1 MINRVISYL
10 KDELSDVE
18 KVLNENLHST
28 IKIIPELSS
37 YILEAGGKRF
47 RPILTLLSSRI
58 CGGKNA
64 DRAKIAAA
72 VVEYI
77 HTATLL
83 HDDVVDESDT
93 RRGRKAANR
102 IWGNQAAI
110 LVGDFLFA
118 RSFFMMTENLPPSAL
133 NIMSDACVNLA
144 EGEIYQ
150 LIKSYDID
158 TTEEDY
164 YKIIFGK
171 TAALIKAACEVGA
184 VIEDNGELRGALRTY
199 GEEIGYAFQI
209 SDDILDITGDP
220 KNTGKPVGNDFRE
233 GKVTLPL
240 IFALQK
246 ASREEKKKVR
256 ELLLKEDFEDK
267 DFQTVKEIIYKYR
280 GIEAAKQRVK
290 EHGERAVSAIKTAP
304 ESREKEFLIEIANF
318 LAEREY

>member
-1 MINRVISYL
+1 MIEKIASYL
-10 KDELSDVE
+10 KKELLDVE
-18 KVLNENLHST
+18 EILNQNLHSS

-47 RPILTLLSSRI
+47 RPILTLLSSKA
-58 CGGKNA
+58 CGGKNIEK
-64 DRAKIAAA
+64 AKIAAA

-93 RRGRKAANR
+93 RRGKKAANR

-118 RSFFMMTENLPPSAL
+118 RSFFMMTKNLPPEAL
-133 NIMSDACVNLA
+133 NIMSEACVSLA

-150 LIKSYDID
+150 LIKAYDIK

-184 VIEDNGELRGALRTY
+184 VIENRNEKREALKTY
-199 GEEIGYAFQI
+199 GKEIGYAFQI
-209 SDDILDITGDP
+209 SDDILDISGNP
-220 KNTGKPVGNDFRE
+220 QSTGKPVGNDFRE

-246 ASREEKKKVR
+246 ATKEEKRKIR

-267 DFQTVKEIIYKYR
+267 DFQMVKELIYKYK
-280 GIEAAKQRVK
+280 GIEAAKERIK
-290 EHGERAVSAIKTAP
+290 EHGEKAKSALSVMP
-304 ESREKEFLIEIANF
+304 ESREKEFLMELADF
-318 LAEREY
+318 LMEREF